1 MKSNIKTAL
10 DKWINRPGPDSY
22 HPLDMNRFY
31 EVIYECIKENKWLT
45 SEVIN
50 ASVKENLKWTE
61 IKRDEFSEE
70 FSIKAENIIGF
81 VDFLKNK
88 KGIDIK

>member
-1 MKSNIKTAL
+1 MRSNIKTAL
-10 DKWINRPGPDSY
+10 DKWINGPGPDSY

>member
-10 DKWINRPGPDSY
+10 DKWINGPGPDSY

>member
-10 DKWINRPGPDSY
+10 DKWINGSGPDSY

-31 EVIYECIKENKWLT
+31 EVVLQCIKEDEVLT
-45 SEVIN
+45 QEQIA
-50 ASVKENLKWTE
+50 ASVKENLEWMETKTN
-61 IKRDEFSEE
+61 EFSEE
-70 FSIKAENIIGF
+70 FAIKAENIIGF